1 MSGNVWWKS
10 FRILVEWLTYKLFWL
25 RMNAIWCWFSK
36 QKVFSQATFPEDT
49 SMLFFQSIK
58 ANMEPIKRLLH
69 GKISKWLLTAMG
81 HGFLTLAL
89 CVLFLD
95 GRLWYQ
101 GTKDHSLLSSP
112 QIISMPATADLTIYF
127 LIEKG
132 IFFTCII
139 STATS
144 ETLHSTQRCQ
154 HS

>member
-1 MSGNVWWKS
+1 MEFIQYIGGMADIQTFLIKNECNLMLVFKTKS
-10 FRILVEWLTYKLFWL
+10 FFSSNFSWGYL
-25 RMNAIWCWFSK
+25 NAFSK
-36 QKVFSQATFPEDT
+36 ASK
-49 SMLFFQSIK
+49 L
-58 ANMEPIKRLLH
+58 MEPIKRLLH

-81 HGFLTLAL
+81 HSFLTLAL

-127 LIEKG
+127 LIEKAYFSHASLAL
-132 IFFTCII
+132 IWCNL
-139 STATS
+139 SAM
-144 ETLHSTQRCQ
+144 LHSTQRCQ